1 MASSSNTKHYDG
13 TSDVEAFITRVE
25 LKANIKGHV
34 GEKCAQYMAS
44 LLAEGHALN
53 VYLKLSADDKKDCE
67 KIKEALRK
75 EFDASHR
82 NRDVALEKLSKRKP
96 EKGESP
102 SSFAY
107 KLMELAKLAYG
118 GLADASQK
126 TIVKD
131 YFVAAQSREMRVA
144 LKSLADFQ
152 TKTVTD
158 LATEVTRLQ
167 TAGVPSVDTSVKSEE
182 SGIYN
187 VDCDGDE
194 ESAMVDK
201 IADKVVQKLACMKVD
216 AVDDLTTSDTLAN
229 YVGSGRGRSR
239 RNNYRGNR
247 SGTNRG
253 RGSDQRG
260 ADNSNVRKCRNCQ
273 STGHVYTKCPT
284 RFCQACGQRGHDGWS
299 RDCPNYR

>member
-82 NRDVALEKLSKRKP
+82 NREVALEKLSKRKP

-118 GLADASQK
+118 GLTDASQK

-144 LKSLADFQ
+144 LKSLADFE

-158 LATEVTRLQ
+158 LAKEVTRLQ
-167 TAGVPSVDTSVKSEE
+167 TAGVPSVDPSVKSEE

-187 VDCDGDE
+187 VDCDGDDE
-194 ESAMVDK
+194 WLIK
-201 IADKVVQKLACMKVD
+201 
-216 AVDDLTTSDTLAN
+216 
-229 YVGSGRGRSR
+229 
-239 RNNYRGNR
+239 
-247 SGTNRG
+247 
-253 RGSDQRG
+253 
-260 ADNSNVRKCRNCQ
+260 
-273 STGHVYTKCPT
+273 
-284 RFCQACGQRGHDGWS
+284 
-299 RDCPNYR
+299 